1 MPLQRMALTIAEYAE
16 ITGLPRST
24 IYDHARAGTLPV
36 RVVRS
41 GSTYRLSRVDTEAL
55 FGPVVLP
62 GDPPSTST

>member
-24 IYDHARAGTLPV
+24 VYDHARAGTLPV

-62 GDPPSTST
+62 DDPPSTST